1 MSQTVKPDD
10 MSASVVKSFVAG
22 SPEKEPLKAAADD
35 DQHVPEEWDEGAE
48 KNMLSA
54 AAGSAQSSL
63 KNLSVNRSIS
73 KMKIAEDVGVEPP
86 SEAKAVE
93 EKKATADDSMEVPDE
108 LAADAASPADEED
121 ENEVPEEME
130 AEAEEPKAEDEQQ
143 TPAVDED
150 AGKAEEPPAKEAPS
164 EEAPA
169 EEAPVEAAPTEEA
182 PAEEAPTQ
190 QVKFAIGLAEEDAS
204 TKAALKSA
212 KSILVP
218 VLVSGEGVQLANSAK
233 KAFTNKQ
240 VFLVHLQID

>member
-1 MSQTVKPDD
+1 M
-10 MSASVVKSFVAG
+10 VKSFVAG

-150 AGKAEEPPAKEAPS
+150 AGKAEEPPAEEAPS
-164 EEAPA
+164 EE
-169 EEAPVEAAPTEEA
+169 APTEEA